1 MIANL
6 LRHNLIDRFDL
17 QQTYPILDQTNSQSL
32 WLWSKKKEEEI
43 EVVEEEKQEEV
54 DEDLD
59 RLDNMT
65 YEELE
70 EQIETPLY
78 DRTDTEKERL
88 SDEKMIAWMEEIPLD
103 VEQAGWD

>member
-1 MIANL
+1 
-6 LRHNLIDRFDL
+6 
-17 QQTYPILDQTNSQSL
+17 
-32 WLWSKKKEEEI
+32 
-43 EVVEEEKQEEV
+43 
-54 DEDLD
+54 
-59 RLDNMT
+59 MT

-103 VEQAGWD
+103 IEQAGWD